1 MPAVGGKIFSYGISL
16 LLWYNQ
22 KELPFTIPSVKVAA
36 VRRLESEKKR
46 LGRHKASHAQPPKS
60 TKSRHKKSACFLLT
74 TLLRLLHGIPRPV
87 ADEQRRGK
95 GNALASGLQLA
106 TRVG

>member
-1 MPAVGGKIFSYGISL
+1 MSAVGVEVFLYCISL

-46 LGRHKASHAQPPKS
+46 LGRHKASHVQPPKN
-60 TKSRHKKSACFLLT
+60 TKGRHKKSAHYLLT

-87 ADEQRRGK
+87 ADEQRR
-95 GNALASGLQLA
+95 ALD
-106 TRVG
+106 